1 MYYKSPF
8 NYIGNKFRIL
18 AQIQKWF
25 PKDIDTMVDLFCGG
39 CDVIINTSARRKYA
53 NDINFFLID
62 ILKEF
67 QTKGLD
73 TVTYID
79 DAIAKWHLT
88 QDDQEAYLAF
98 RNHYNMDKKP
108 LDLYVLLC
116 YSFNYQFRFNSKHDY
131 NNPFGRARSSFND
144 AVRANLLRMLPLV
157 KDIVFSATDFLEY
170 DYSVLKEGDFLYADP
185 PYLLACGS
193 YNDGKRG
200 FRGWGEK
207 DERALYD
214 ILDGLSRRGVRF
226 ALSNVIEHKGNRN
239 LILAEWKRR
248 NRYHMH
254 HIKFNYDNCNYHAQ
268 NRDNKTDEILVT
280 NYV

>member
-67 QTKGLD
+67 QAKGLD
-73 TVTYID
+73 TVMYID

-88 QDDQEAYLAF
+88 KDDQEAYLAF

-144 AVRANLLRMLPLV
+144 AVRENLLRMLPLV
-157 KDIVFSATDFLEY
+157 KDIVFSSTDFLDY

-185 PYLLACGS
+185 PYLLTCGS